1 MALPNLTRDQ
11 AVERA
16 ALITVD
22 SYQIILDVTDGNG
35 APGERTFRSTTTV
48 VFDALPGADTVI
60 DISAHTVRRA
70 SLNDQDLDVSGY
82 DEAAGIPL
90 RGLAQRNVV
99 VVDADCHY
107 SNTGEGLHRFVD
119 PVDGETYLYSQFE
132 TADAKRMFACFDQ
145 PDLKATFDVRVTA
158 PAHWKVISNGAP
170 LAAANGVHTFATTPR
185 MSTYLV
191 ALIAGP
197 YAAWTDTYIDDHGEI
212 PLGIYCRASLA
223 EYMDAERL
231 FTQTKQGFGFYH
243 KHFGLPYAFG
253 KYDQLFVPEFNAGA
267 MENAGAVTFLED
279 YVFRS
284 KVTRASYERR
294 AETVLHE
301 MAHMWFGDLVTMTW
315 WDDLW
320 LNESFAT
327 FASVLCQSEA
337 TEFTEAW
344 TTFATVEKSWAYRQ
358 DQLPSTR
365 VTAPAHWKV
374 ISNGAPLAAANG
386 VHTFATTPRMS
397 TYLVALIAGP
407 YAAWTDTYIDD
418 HGEIPL
424 GIYCR
429 ASLAEYMDAE
439 RLFTQTKQGFGFYHK
454 HFGLPY
460 AFGKYDQLFVPEF
473 NAGAM
478 ENAGAVTFL
487 EDYVFRSKVTRASYE
502 RRAETVL
509 HEMAHMWF
517 GDLVTMTWW
526 DDLWLNESFATF
538 ASVLCQSEATEFTEA
553 WTTFATVEKSWA
565 YRQDQL
571 PSTHPIAADIP
582 DLAAVE
588 VNFDGITYAKGASVL
603 KQLVAYVGL
612 ERFLAGLRDYFRTHA
627 FGNASF
633 DDLLAALEKA
643 SGRDLSNWGE
653 QWLKTTGLNTLRPDF
668 EVDAEGR
675 FTRFA
680 VTQSGAAPGA
690 GETRVHRLAVGIYDD
705 DGSKSSGKLV
715 RVHREELDVSGPIT
729 NVPALVGV
737 SRGKL
742 ILVNDDDLTYCSLR
756 LDERSLQTALDRI
769 ADIAEPLPRTLV
781 WSAAWEMTREAELR
795 ARDFVS
801 LVSGGVHA
809 ETEVGVAQRLL
820 LQAQT
825 ALGCYAEPGWA
836 RERGWPQ
843 FADRLLELARE
854 AEPGSDHQLAYINS
868 LCSSVLSPRHVQT
881 LGALLEGEPAACGL
895 AGLAVDTDLRWRI
908 VTALATAG
916 AIDADGPETPRI
928 DAEVQRDPTAA
939 GKRHAA
945 QARAARPQFVVKD
958 EAFTTVVE
966 DDTLANATGR
976 AMIAGIAAPGQGEL
990 LKPFARRYFQAIPG
1004 VWARRSSE
1012 VAQSVV
1018 IGLYPHWD
1026 ISEQGITAAEEFL
1039 SDPEVPPALRRLVLE
1054 GQAAVQRSLRARN
1067 FDADG

>member
-22 SYQIILDVTDGNG
+22 SYQINLDVTDGNG

-48 VFDALPGADTVI
+48 EFNALAGGDTVI
-60 DISAHTVRRA
+60 DIAAETVRSA
-70 SLNDQDLDVSGY
+70 SLNGHELDVSGY
-82 DEAAGIPL
+82 DESTGIPL
-90 RGLAQRNVV
+90 RGLADHNVV
-99 VVDADCHY
+99 VVDADCRY

-119 PVDGETYLYSQFE
+119 PVDDETYLYSQFE

-145 PDLKATFDVRVTA
+145 PDLKATFDIRLTA
-158 PAHWKVISNGAP
+158 PKHWRVVSNGACTTVTE
-170 LAAANGVHTFATTPR
+170 NGASAVHTFATTPR

-191 ALIAGP
+191 ALVAGP
-197 YAAWTDTYIDDHGEI
+197 YAVWEDAYTDEHGDI

-223 EYMDAERL
+223 QHMDAERL

-337 TEFTEAW
+337 TEF
-344 TTFATVEKSWAYRQ
+344 K
-358 DQLPSTR
+358 
-365 VTAPAHWKV
+365 
-374 ISNGAPLAAANG
+374 
-386 VHTFATTPRMS
+386 
-397 TYLVALIAGP
+397 
-407 YAAWTDTYIDD
+407 
-418 HGEIPL
+418 
-424 GIYCR
+424 
-429 ASLAEYMDAE
+429 
-439 RLFTQTKQGFGFYHK
+439 
-454 HFGLPY
+454 
-460 AFGKYDQLFVPEF
+460 
-473 NAGAM
+473 
-478 ENAGAVTFL
+478 
-487 EDYVFRSKVTRASYE
+487 
-502 RRAETVL
+502 
-509 HEMAHMWF
+509 
-517 GDLVTMTWW
+517 
-526 DDLWLNESFATF
+526 
-538 ASVLCQSEATEFTEA
+538 EA

-571 PSTHPIAADIP
+571 PSTHPIAAEIP

-612 ERFLAGLRDYFRTHA
+612 EHFLAGLRDYFRTHA
-627 FGNASF
+627 FGNATF
-633 DDLLAALEKA
+633 DDLLSALVKA
-643 SGRDLSNWGE
+643 SGRDLSNWGQ

-668 EVDAEGR
+668 DVDTDDK

-690 GETRVHRLAVGIYDD
+690 GETRVHRVAVGIYDD
-705 DGSKSSGKLV
+705 DGSGKLV
-715 RVHREELDVSGPIT
+715 RVHREELDIDGPET
-729 NVPALVGV
+729 EVPALVGV

-756 LDERSLQTALDRI
+756 LDAQSLQTALERI

-801 LVSGGVHA
+801 LVSRGIQA

-825 ALGCYAEPGWA
+825 ALGSYAEPGWA
-836 RERGWPQ
+836 REHGWPQ
-843 FADRLLELARE
+843 YADRQLELAR
-854 AEPGSDHQLAYINS
+854 AAAPASDHQLAFVNT
-868 LCSSVLSPRHVQT
+868 LCSSVLSPRHVET
-881 LGALLEGEPAACGL
+881 LTALLDGDPAALGL
-895 AGLAVDTDLRWRI
+895 AGVNVDTDLRWRI
-908 VTALATAG
+908 VSALAAAG
-916 AIDADGPETPRI
+916 AIDADGPATPRI
-928 DAEVQRDPTAA
+928 DTEAQRDATAA
-939 GKRHAA
+939 GKRQSA
-945 QARAARPQFVVKD
+945 QAAAARPQFDVK
-958 EAFTTVVE
+958 EKAFTTVVE
-966 DDTLANATGR
+966 DDTLANITAR
-976 AMIAGIAAPGQGEL
+976 AIIAGIAAPGQGEL
-990 LKPFARRYFQAIPG
+990 LKPFTARYFKAISG

-1012 VAQSVV
+1012 VAQTVV
-1018 IGLYPHWD
+1018 IGLYPYWD
-1026 ISEQGITAAEEFL
+1026 ISDAAIAAADEFL
-1039 SDPEVPPALRRLVLE
+1039 TAPESEVPPALRRLVLE
-1054 GQAAVQRSLRARN
+1054 GQAAVKRALRARR
-1067 FDADG
+1067 FDAGDAN